1 MYCTV
6 QPYSLVLNILSVA
19 FTHSLTFMYC
29 TVQPYSLVLNI
40 LCVAFTHSLTFMLP
54 LNAVHAPAE
63 GGGKISQVEREKG
76 PHTRLGLRLRS
87 EHQDVPKDPKRNPL
101 YF

>member
-19 FTHSLTFMYC
+19 FTHSLTFM
-29 TVQPYSLVLNI
+29 L
-40 LCVAFTHSLTFMLP
+40 A

-63 GGGKISQVEREKG
+63 GGGKISQVERERG
-76 PHTRLGLRLRS
+76 PHTRLVLRLRS
-87 EHQDVPKDPKRNPL
+87 EHQDVPKGPQRNPKYL
-101 YF
+101 

>member
-19 FTHSLTFMYC
+19 FTHSLTFM
-29 TVQPYSLVLNI
+29 L
-40 LCVAFTHSLTFMLP
+40 A

-63 GGGKISQVEREKG
+63 GGGKNITGGKRERTSHQVG
-76 PHTRLGLRLRS
+76 S
-87 EHQDVPKDPKRNPL
+87 ETKV
-101 YF
+101 